1 LIVAELR
8 MAEVPIWIVN
18 AAHWPRAFLR
28 AELIER
34 GYDATGFVTLEEALH
49 RLRLTRARERRP
61 ALLVLDRHEQAMDE
75 SASELLH
82 HAGVPVLA
90 VADLAH
96 PSSER
101 TGPIVEVLHRPL
113 TIGNIA
119 DAVERIAQKVSRRS
133 R

>member
-1 LIVAELR
+1 

-34 GYDATGFVTLEEALH
+34 GYDATGFVTLEDAVH
-49 RLRLTRARERRP
+49 RLRLTRVRERRP

-75 SASELLH
+75 SASALLH
-82 HAGVPVLA
+82 QAGVPVLA

-96 PSSER
+96 PSGDR
-101 TGPIVEVLHRPL
+101 IGPIVEVLHRPL

-119 DAVERIAQKVSRRS
+119 DAVERIARQVSRH
-133 R
+133 

>member
-1 LIVAELR
+1 

-34 GYDATGFVTLEEALH
+34 GYDATGFVTLEDAVS
-49 RLRLTRARERRP
+49 RLGLTRARAQRP
-61 ALLVLDRHEQAMDE
+61 ALLVLDRHEQAME
-75 SASELLH
+75 ERASELLH
-82 HAGVPVLA
+82 QAGVPVLA

-96 PSSER
+96 PSSAR

-113 TIGNIA
+113 TIGDIA
-119 DAVERIAQKVSRRS
+119 DAVDRIARQVSRR
-133 R
+133 

>member
-1 LIVAELR
+1 

-18 AAHWPRAFLR
+18 ADHWPRAFLR

-34 GYDATGFVTLEEALH
+34 GYDATGFVTLEDAIG
-49 RLRLTRARERRP
+49 RLRLTRARDRRP

-75 SASELLH
+75 TTSELLS

-96 PSSER
+96 PSGER
-101 TGPIVEVLHRPL
+101 IGPIVEVLRRPL

-119 DAVERIAQKVSRRS
+119 DAVDRIARKVSHRS
-133 R
+133 P